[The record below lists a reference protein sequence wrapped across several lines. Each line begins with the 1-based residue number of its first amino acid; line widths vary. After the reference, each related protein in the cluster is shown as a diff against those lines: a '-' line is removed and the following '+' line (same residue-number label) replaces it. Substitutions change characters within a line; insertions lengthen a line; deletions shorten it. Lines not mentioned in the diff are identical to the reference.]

1 MKDVSNTDWSV
12 VDAWHAAQDPKA
24 IAEAIKIGEQVTGLL
39 AEATTLVQ
47 RACQDVDL
55 IVDHASLRCQAI
67 LEQLAREAARL
78 APVLA
83 RLRAAGKAVQS

>member
-1 MKDVSNTDWSV
+1 MRNTDWPV
-12 VDAWHAAQDPKA
+12 VDAWQAAQDPKA
-24 IAEAIKIGEQVTGLL
+24 IAEAITIGEQVTGLL

-55 IVDHASLRCQAI
+55 IIDHASLRCQAI
-67 LEQLAREAARL
+67 LERLAQEAARL

-83 RLRAAGKAVQS
+83 RLRAAGKAVES